1 MILHLKFD
9 LELDLTS
16 LCSTKTAHSAQTV
29 RGVIKINITP
39 AILRPAHGASGRPA
53 LKRNVPDFRRQRV
66 PGYYRHEIK

>member
-1 MILHLKFD
+1 MIPLKFD

-16 LCSTKTAHSAQTV
+16 ARCSTKTAHSAQTV

-66 PGYYRHEIK
+66 PGYYRREIK